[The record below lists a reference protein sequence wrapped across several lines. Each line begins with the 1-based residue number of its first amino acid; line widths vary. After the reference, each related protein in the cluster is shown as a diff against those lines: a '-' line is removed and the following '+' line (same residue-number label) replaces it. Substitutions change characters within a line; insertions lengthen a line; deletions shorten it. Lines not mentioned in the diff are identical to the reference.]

1 MSSSIQQPDVL
12 VMGGGPGGST
22 VATLLAREGHSVVL
36 LEKEAHP
43 RFHIG
48 ESLLPKNLPILDRLG
63 VLEEVREIGVKKPG
77 ADFTPGDTHDH
88 LTFQFGRAL
97 GDSPDHAF
105 EVKRE
110 DFDALLFTNAA
121 RNGVETHEEHAVT
134 GVELAA
140 SGRHRVQSRSAQG
153 EHSWEPRFV
162 IDATGRDGLLARKN
176 GWRRKNPRH
185 ASAAVFG
192 HFRNVERRS
201 GEDSGN
207 ISVYWFEHGW
217 FWMIPLRDDV
227 MSVGAVCWPEYLK
240 SRRSSAEDFLRQTI
254 ALNGPAAARMRGAEA
269 CGPVRVTGNYSYT
282 SDRLFGR
289 NWIMVGDSYA
299 FIDPVFSSGVYLA
312 MSSAEQAAVAVDT
325 GLKKGDS
332 AFARSARR
340 YKRRLDRGIAEFSWF
355 IYRFTTPAMR
365 TLFANPRNDWQV
377 EQAIISM
384 LAGDVYDAPVV
395 RRKLRIFRAIY
406 ALTRLGQ
413 MPAQFRAWRRRR
425 QNANLDFTPTD
436 AA

>member
-1 MSSSIQQPDVL
+1 MDTSIQKPDVL

-22 VATLLAREGHSVVL
+22 VATLLARQGHSVVL
-36 LEKEAHP
+36 LEKETHP

-63 VLEEVREIGVKKPG
+63 VLDEVRKIGVKKPG
-77 ADFTPGDTHDH
+77 ADFTPGDTDQH
-88 LTFQFGRAL
+88 LTFHFGRAL

-110 DFDALLFTNAA
+110 DFDALLFANAT
-121 RNGVETHEEHAVT
+121 RNGVETHERHAVET
-134 GVELAA
+134 VELTE
-140 SGRHRVQSRSAQG
+140 SGRHRVRSRSAQG
-153 EHSWEPRFV
+153 EHSWEPRYV
-162 IDATGRDGLLARKN
+162 IDATGREGLLARKN
-176 GWRRKNPRH
+176 GWRKKNPRH

-192 HFRNVERRS
+192 HFRDVERRA
-201 GEDSGN
+201 GEDGGN

-217 FWMIPLRDDV
+217 FWMIPLRDNV

-240 SRRSSAEDFLRQTI
+240 SRRTSPEEFLRQTI
-254 ALNGPAAARMRGAEA
+254 ALNRPAAARMEGAQA

-312 MSSAEQAAVAVDT
+312 MSSAEQATMAVHA
-325 GLKKGDS
+325 GLKEGDR
-332 AFARSARR
+332 AFEKFARS

-384 LAGDVYDAPVV
+384 LAGDVYDAPIV
-395 RRKLRIFRAIY
+395 RRKLRIFRVIY
-406 ALTRLGQ
+406 ALSRLGQ
-413 MPAQFRAWRRRR
+413 LPAQFRAWRRRR
-425 QNANLDFTPTD
+425 QNARMEFSPTD